1 MRRIS
6 PVKFI
11 LFLSLCFFIFV
22 ILGLFIGKV
31 NIPLSETLNDR
42 YADILRLRLLRIIL
56 AIAAGA
62 GLSLSGVILQAILRN
77 PLAEPYILGISSG
90 SGFGAVIGLLFF
102 SSFVSPS
109 VLAFI
114 GGILTIVLVCRLAK
128 LDNRISPENM
138 IISGILV
145 NAFFSSL
152 LMFFISNTSS
162 AKAHSV
168 IWWLLGNL
176 QVYKGMP
183 VVIVAGTVVFG
194 FLVTVF
200 FSKDMNAMS
209 LGEEEA
215 MHLGV
220 NIERVK
226 KILLL
231 AAALVTSVIVSTC
244 GIIGFVGLMIPHIVR
259 RLLGPDHRGLIV
271 GSFLMG
277 GLFLLLCD
285 IGSRLILTGPSEL
298 PIGVVTAFIGVPFFV
313 YILRKSR
320 KVYFK

>member
-1 MRRIS
+1 MKRIN

-11 LFLSLCFFIFV
+11 IFLVLCLVIFI
-22 ILGLFIGKV
+22 ILGLFVGKV

-42 YADILRLRLLRIIL
+42 YADILRLRLLRIVL

-90 SGFGAVIGLLFF
+90 AGFGAVIGLLFF
-102 SSFVSPS
+102 YSYMSPS
-109 VLAFI
+109 ILAFI
-114 GGILTIVLVCRLAK
+114 GGILTIVLVSRLAK

-152 LMFFISNTSS
+152 MMFFISNISS
-162 AKAHSV
+162 AKVHSV

-183 VVIVAGTVVFG
+183 VTIVTGAVIFG
-194 FLVTVF
+194 FFVTVF

-231 AAALVTSVIVSTC
+231 IAALVTSVIVSTC

-259 RLLGPDHRGLIV
+259 RMLGPDHRSLVI

-285 IGSRLILTGPSEL
+285 IGSRLILSGPSDI